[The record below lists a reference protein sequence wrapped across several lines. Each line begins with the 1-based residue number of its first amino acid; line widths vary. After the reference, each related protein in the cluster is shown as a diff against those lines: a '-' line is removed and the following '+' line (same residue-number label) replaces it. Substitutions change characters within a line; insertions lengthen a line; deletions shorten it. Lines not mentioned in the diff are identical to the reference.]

1 MKQRLL
7 LALLMLLT
15 SAGFLKAENNIVF
28 KIPKASGTVTITMDG
43 SFTDKSHPIV
53 SSPTDKVVLD
63 FTTTQ
68 TIVKVGEDKEN
79 EQVVDIEIGANTVTK
94 INTTGKVT
102 EFDASGVSASSVIGT
117 ALKSLEF
124 VSNGVLTTLKL
135 GSGGNYVFPNLETLS
150 CSGNKLSFIP
160 AKSNFKNM
168 QDAGYKIGTQSP
180 EGVAYKP
187 TTSPTAN
194 QEKGIDLT
202 LDLIKIG
209 NAQLFY
215 PVVKTAVSYSA
226 WQVTDGKG
234 FAKVDGTYSYKYKFY
249 EASGSNIFA
258 GESSYTCDLI
268 SSDANYPGVVIK
280 GVKVDIAAA
289 TFTVKKEVPEK
300 HGTIIVYSDN
310 DAKTEVSGVVN
321 KNAPLLFVLTPD
333 KNYTVDKE
341 RVKTEGLTTP
351 KWNGD
356 HFTANVLGDVDP
368 KVTAYFKGADCK
380 IQYTASYPEGKVA
393 VTYEGGAAIQTD
405 TKVAY
410 GTRIEIVP
418 TATKEGYKVEK
429 VQVNGIDL
437 AQTNGKYIHE
447 VTGDVTISVTWTN
460 VTTKKIYWDKTVS
473 SIFENPTVKS
483 GATWNGA
490 GYHEAASG
498 KEVVFELK
506 YKNGQSAQNTL
517 KKVLVNGSSDGVK
530 YTKSA
535 DDTYIISFIVPKIEG
550 DVYVTIETT
559 ALSPVEITA
568 EAKHE
573 VIYNG
578 QEQDMPYKIS
588 PELTDNISILY
599 KQEDASENMFAKGK
613 YKNVGTYDVKFARP
627 ADNVW
632 QEATVIVNGKPQGT
646 GNYAKLII
654 KAATP
659 TIVTKPSVTVEKKE
673 ADGKTTYS
681 YKVTPGKAQLNSNTP
696 LTGEWVVVD
705 NTSNVNGEGITEV
718 KDEPKE
724 TKLVYVRFTAQIKDK
739 EKDPNYA
746 PTFVQVPA
754 TVTGSTL
761 KSYKVTIAKLP
772 VGTTLELFN
781 GSSPVK
787 SGESVLEGTTLTAI
801 MSAEGYKDA
810 QVAAVDDQG
819 NKNNQIVVTEV
830 EKAKKYTVT
839 VDGDMMLGIVGTP
852 SEYAKEI
859 ILNPDRP
866 EQKVAY
872 NGQPQYFD
880 VNKSVLKIK
889 DGNVLTTFNNAPSV
903 SYFIAGTKVAAPIEV
918 GVYTVIIEREAGG
931 SYAPFKLE
939 DKFEIIKADPA
950 VADKTPKATEISIG
964 QMLSQS
970 QLIGEMPIEGS
981 YQWVKDEKMTTAGTF
996 TKAVKFV
1003 PADTKNYNEV
1013 TLKKAVEV
1021 TVSDK
1026 TLITFVTPVNG
1037 QITIVDS
1044 NNKEYV
1050 SGSVVKEGTKLTVTA
1065 IPNEGF
1071 EVKSFTV
1078 GSKSVSGNT
1087 YSFTFGKESIS
1098 IVVEFKLKEVNPES
1112 VVITLPTVQ
1121 PMGAILSKTGAQE
1134 VAFNG
1139 ELTFSVATLAA
1150 DKNKV
1155 SVTANGV
1162 SLKPNSNGVYTV
1174 KADKNKTV
1182 SVSVANPT
1190 AIVVKADTTLSPGL
1204 KPMGKVEIQGWT
1216 STKKYYYG
1224 DVVTVTAFPE
1234 SGVTFVGWKGFTDD
1248 SNPLEVILKEP
1259 SYTFKALY
1267 KGIPTGI
1274 EDIMAASIATGKGC
1288 VWVRGIANADVTI
1301 VSIAG
1306 RVQARQRI
1314 SGDTRID
1321 VPAGIYV
1328 VVLES
1333 GSDVKRVK
1341 VIVK

>member
-1 MKQRLL
+1 M
-7 LALLMLLT
+7 
-15 SAGFLKAENNIVF
+15 
-28 KIPKASGTVTITMDG
+28 
-43 SFTDKSHPIV
+43 
-53 SSPTDKVVLD
+53 
-63 FTTTQ
+63 
-68 TIVKVGEDKEN
+68 
-79 EQVVDIEIGANTVTK
+79 
-94 INTTGKVT
+94 
-102 EFDASGVSASSVIGT
+102 
-117 ALKSLEF
+117 
-124 VSNGVLTTLKL
+124 
-135 GSGGNYVFPNLETLS
+135 
-150 CSGNKLSFIP
+150 
-160 AKSNFKNM
+160 
-168 QDAGYKIGTQSP
+168 
-180 EGVAYKP
+180 
-187 TTSPTAN
+187 
-194 QEKGIDLT
+194 
-202 LDLIKIG
+202 
-209 NAQLFY
+209 
-215 PVVKTAVSYSA
+215 
-226 WQVTDGKG
+226 
-234 FAKVDGTYSYKYKFY
+234 
-249 EASGSNIFA
+249 
-258 GESSYTCDLI
+258 
-268 SSDANYPGVVIK
+268 
-280 GVKVDIAAA
+280 
-289 TFTVKKEVPEK
+289 
-300 HGTIIVYSDN
+300 
-310 DAKTEVSGVVN
+310 
-321 KNAPLLFVLTPD
+321 
-333 KNYTVDKE
+333 
-341 RVKTEGLTTP
+341 
-351 KWNGD
+351 
-356 HFTANVLGDVDP
+356 
-368 KVTAYFKGADCK
+368 
-380 IQYTASYPEGKVA
+380 
-393 VTYEGGAAIQTD
+393 
-405 TKVAY
+405 
-410 GTRIEIVP
+410 
-418 TATKEGYKVEK
+418 
-429 VQVNGIDL
+429 
-437 AQTNGKYIHE
+437 
-447 VTGDVTISVTWTN
+447 
-460 VTTKKIYWDKTVS
+460 
-473 SIFENPTVKS
+473 
-483 GATWNGA
+483 
-490 GYHEAASG
+490 
-498 KEVVFELK
+498 
-506 YKNGQSAQNTL
+506 
-517 KKVLVNGSSDGVK
+517 
-530 YTKSA
+530 
-535 DDTYIISFIVPKIEG
+535 
-550 DVYVTIETT
+550 
-559 ALSPVEITA
+559 
-568 EAKHE
+568 
-573 VIYNG
+573 
-578 QEQDMPYKIS
+578 
-588 PELTDNISILY
+588 
-599 KQEDASENMFAKGK
+599 
-613 YKNVGTYDVKFARP
+613 
-627 ADNVW
+627 
-632 QEATVIVNGKPQGT
+632 
-646 GNYAKLII
+646 
-654 KAATP
+654 
-659 TIVTKPSVTVEKKE
+659 
-673 ADGKTTYS
+673 
-681 YKVTPGKAQLNSNTP
+681 
-696 LTGEWVVVD
+696 VD

-772 VGTTLELFN
+772 EGTTLELFN

-903 SYFIAGTKVAAPIEV
+903 SYFIGGTKVAAPIEV
-918 GVYTVIIEREAGG
+918 GVYTVIIEREADG

-1003 PADTKNYNEV
+1003 PADAKNYNEV

-1162 SLKPNSNGVYTV
+1162 TLKPNSNGVYTV

-1301 VSIAG
+1301 VSISG

-1321 VPAGIYV
+1321 VPAGIFV